1 MASSRAVKSRAAA
14 DSAYDRA
21 RKALFEEGI
30 SSARMYID
38 PAKPSVEDLI
48 DTIVAGLR
56 SACTYAGAGSLEAF
70 TERAVV
76 GIQSTAGYAEG
87 RPLHTSW

>member
-1 MASSRAVKSRAAA
+1 
-14 DSAYDRA
+14 
-21 RKALFEEGI
+21 
-30 SSARMYID
+30 MYID

-48 DTIVAGLR
+48 DTIIAGLR
-56 SACTYAGAGSLEAF
+56 SSCTYAGATTLAEFAS
-70 TERAVV
+70 RAVV